1 MAIET
6 TIDEIVNK
14 GNQVNQSLTEKIAI
28 LNQRN
33 TDFKERLLDKLKIII
48 EAIANFRDTNLQ
60 GLTETK
66 NNLEEAR
73 RRLQDTEA
81 ELTRTRAEL
90 EDARARL
97 VDLQQQ
103 LTAATEDKKNL
114 EARIAQLEQIIRK
127 TEEDCEKRINVI
139 RKEMADKN
147 TEGFK
152 EMEQTQKELQQKS
165 DAQIAELNKQIED
178 LRRQAGE
185 AQREQERA
193 NNELR
198 DLHTKQEGLLQK
210 LGTVN
215 EILANQLRMI
225 NDNIDISNPEYGDY
239 KDLLDTIENGLSG
252 VITGINSAVSGTIG
266 SSSSGPPPPRP
277 PSSGP
282 PSSGPPSPP
291 SSGPSYDAEKNYTE
305 LLDFYKKYGS
315 GDMKVFFTYIKNY
328 GEINKYKIPD
338 TDYYVLSD
346 VIIPARKPEI
356 IKILKKYSMIIAEPE
371 LPPRTKGGKRKTM
384 KKRPR
389 KTRNIGTRNI
399 GTRKLGTR
407 KYQKGGYMYKKD
419 DKLNNA
425 SSVISDS
432 SNSNSGTNSNTSK
445 KSKKRYGP
453 RPRPRSRTKRRSIK

>member
-266 SSSSGPPPPRP
+266 SNSSGPPPPR
-277 PSSGP
+277 
-282 PSSGPPSPP
+282 PP

-305 LLDFYKKYGS
+305 LVDWFKKYGRN
-315 GDMKVFFTYIKNY
+315 DFKVFFTYIKNY
-328 GEINKYKIPD
+328 GQINNYTIPD
-338 TDYYVLSD
+338 NDYNELSQ
-346 VIIPARKPEI
+346 VAVAAKKPEI
-356 IKILKKYSMIIAEPE
+356 IKILKKYSMIIAE
-371 LPPRTKGGKRKTM
+371 LHPRTKGGKRKTM

-407 KYQKGGYMYKKD
+407 KYQKGGYTYNKN
-419 DKLNNA
+419 DKLDKA
-425 SSVISDS
+425 SSDVSNS
-432 SNSNSGTNSNTSK
+432 LNSSSGSNSNTN
-445 KSKKRYGP
+445 KRS
-453 RPRPRSRTKRRSIK
+453 RRRSSRPRSRTKRRSRK